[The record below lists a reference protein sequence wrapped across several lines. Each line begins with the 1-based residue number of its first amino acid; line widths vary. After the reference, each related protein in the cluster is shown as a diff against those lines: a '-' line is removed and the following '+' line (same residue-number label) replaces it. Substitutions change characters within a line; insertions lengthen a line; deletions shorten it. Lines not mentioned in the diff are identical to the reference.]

1 MERPSPAH
9 FDQVRLANR
18 RRIRNLMRED
28 RSFGKAELCELS
40 GLSFPTVSA
49 LLQDLVQAGEVR
61 ILPEQETRGGRPAG
75 RYALEPRFQVAFCA
89 YIEDYRLH
97 VRVFDV
103 LGNTVE
109 EEVSPLDQAFCLR
122 DLLRR
127 LDDLWEKYS
136 MCSVISLGFPGV
148 TENGRLTYIPLY
160 PDLEKRDMAAILGER
175 YSVPIFVEN
184 DVNVLVSAERGTWPD
199 LFHLFKGAN
208 GPGAGI
214 LCGGS
219 VLRGFSGGA
228 GEVEYLP
235 FIAEDGTFRTFCD
248 ELSHIDAF
256 LTGEGQKE
264 AVRRALLCAVF
275 AAISIVNPADIALS
289 GFGLT
294 SSDLAIMQQALADRI
309 PSDRIP
315 TLHLIEDVDALYQLG
330 LFQIA
335 RDYWISR

>member
-1 MERPSPAH
+1 MDRPLPAH
-9 FDQVRLANR
+9 FDQVRLTNR
-18 RRIRNLMRED
+18 RRIRNLMREN
-28 RSFGKAELCELS
+28 RSFGKAELADLS
-40 GLSFPTVSA
+40 SLSFPTVSA
-49 LLQDLVQAGEVR
+49 LLQDLVQSGEV
-61 ILPEQETRGGRPAG
+61 LLMPEQETRGGRPAG
-75 RYALEPRFQVAFCA
+75 RYALDPRFQVAFCA

-103 LGNTVE
+103 LGNSVE
-109 EEVSPLDQAFCLR
+109 EAVSPLDHAFCLR
-122 DLLRR
+122 DLLRH
-127 LDDLWEKYS
+127 LDALNEKYP
-136 MCSVISLGFPGV
+136 MRSVISLGFPGV
-148 TENGRLTYIPLY
+148 TVDGRLTYIPLY
-160 PDLEKRDMAAILGER
+160 PDLENKDIAAILGER
-175 YSVPIFVEN
+175 YGVPIFVEN

-235 FIAEDGTFRTFCD
+235 FIAEDGTFRTFCG
-248 ELSHIDAF
+248 ELTHIDAT
-256 LTGEGQKE
+256 LTDEDQKV
-264 AVRRALLCAVF
+264 ALRRTLLCAVF

-294 SSDLAIMQQALADRI
+294 SSDLAIMQLALVDRI